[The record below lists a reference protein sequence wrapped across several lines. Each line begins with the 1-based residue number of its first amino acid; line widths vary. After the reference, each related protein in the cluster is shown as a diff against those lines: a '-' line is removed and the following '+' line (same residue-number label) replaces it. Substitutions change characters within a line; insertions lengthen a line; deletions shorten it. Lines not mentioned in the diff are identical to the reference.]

1 MAEDNF
7 SSARFESIRKTKYQ
21 VKQKKNTTSYN
32 LVAEYLKSSG
42 KLTRELQEAT
52 YRYKMAQRSVI
63 TLLSIPDSFP
73 GITQDVI
80 ESAYNEVKENAL
92 EKFQK
97 FFVSYK
103 NRLQENSEDRE
114 ERIANA
120 LNDLK
125 IAYSTYRK
133 VNIKGWNTP
142 REQITI
148 SEMENLYNL
157 MNPTNNDNKTE
168 KNVEK

>member
-1 MAEDNF
+1 
-7 SSARFESIRKTKYQ
+7 
-21 VKQKKNTTSYN
+21 
-32 LVAEYLKSSG
+32 
-42 KLTRELQEAT
+42 
-52 YRYKMAQRSVI
+52 MAQRSVI

-97 FFVSYK
+97 FFVSYQ

-148 SEMENLYNL
+148 SEIENLYNL